1 MCWFGGYV
9 SELSK
14 IAIDTLDMTNMIYI
28 TYMEEVSLNL
38 INKSTTKL

>member
-14 IAIDTLDMTNMIYI
+14 IAIDTLDI